1 MLQLLELLSWFTMLI
16 LLFKIVDDEDDID
29 TVLLS

>member
-1 MLQLLELLSWFTMLI
+1 MLQLLELLSWFTMLM

-29 TVLLS
+29 TVLLC